1 MKNKERELN
10 FNQWMEKNMI
20 STMWVE
26 DTYEKKKFMER
37 LRDTH
42 IPIEHL
48 QTKSKIYG

>member
-1 MKNKERELN
+1 MKKKNKIS
-10 FNQWMEKNMI
+10 FNEWMQKHLV
-20 STMWVE
+20 SSMWVE

-48 QTKSKIYG
+48 QNNSKIYG

>member
-1 MKNKERELN
+1 MKNKN
-10 FNQWMEKNMI
+10 KISFNEWMQKHLI
-20 STMWVE
+20 SSMWVE

-48 QTKSKIYG
+48 QNNSKIYG